1 MTSFTVLGIAGS
13 EREDSRARTALQVA
27 LKAARKAGARVEV
40 LDVANLDGHA
50 GTVHDLPQ
58 DEVADRVGTA
68 VANADA
74 LIVATPTFH
83 GGVSGPLRSI
93 LESIPN
99 DAIAGKATALVSVT
113 GGSADRGDPLEPL
126 RQQLQSLHAWVVP
139 NRAVVPFAF
148 RAFDRAGNPTDPVV
162 RERLETVG
170 REVAR
175 YGRLLQEMRPGP
187 TTTPDVVAVPTTATA
202 LLRGRRAS

>member
-1 MTSFTVLGIAGS
+1 MNAITVLGIAGS

-27 LKAARKAGARVEV
+27 LKAARKAGAKVEV
-40 LDVANLDGHA
+40 LDVAHLDGHA
-50 GTVHDLPQ
+50 TAFHDLPL

-68 VANADA
+68 VTQADA

-93 LESIPN
+93 LESIPP
-99 DAIAGKATALVSVT
+99 DALAGKATALVSVT

-126 RQQLQSLHAWVVP
+126 RQQLQALRAWVVP
-139 NRAVVPFAF
+139 HRAVVPFAF
-148 RAFDRAGNPTDPVV
+148 RAFDRSGNPTDPAV
-162 RERLETVG
+162 RERLEDVG

-175 YGRLLQEMRPGP
+175 YGRLLRELRQRPGAGLP
-187 TTTPDVVAVPTTATA
+187 PPAA
-202 LLRGRRAS
+202 

>member
-1 MTSFTVLGIAGS
+1 MPTITVLGIAGS
-13 EREDSRARTALQVA
+13 EREDSRTRSALEVA
-27 LKAARKAGARVEV
+27 LTAARKAGARVEL
-40 LDVANLDGHA
+40 LDVANLDGHS
-50 GTVHDLPQ
+50 TSFRDLTP

-68 VANADA
+68 VARADA
-74 LIVATPTFH
+74 VIVSSPTFH

-99 DAIAGKATALVSVT
+99 TAINGKATALVSVT
-113 GGSADRGDPLEPL
+113 GGAADRGDPLEPL

-148 RAFDRAGNPTDPVV
+148 RAFDKSGRPVDPEV

-175 YGRLLQEMRPGP
+175 YGRLLRDLRPGAASAP
-187 TTTPDVVAVPTTATA
+187 TADAPAPHP
-202 LLRGRRAS
+202 RSGS

>member
-1 MTSFTVLGIAGS
+1 MTNIKVLGIAGS

-27 LKAARKAGARVEV
+27 LKAARRAGATVEV
-40 LDVANLDGHA
+40 LDISHLDGHA
-50 GTVHDLPQ
+50 RSLREVPL
-58 DEVADRVGTA
+58 DEATDRIGSA
-68 VANADA
+68 IAGADA

-83 GGVSGPLRSI
+83 GGVSGTLRTI

-139 NRAVVPFAF
+139 HRAVVPFAF
-148 RAFDRAGNPTDPVV
+148 RAFDRAGNPVDPSI
-162 RERLETVG
+162 REGLESVG

-175 YGRLLQEMRPGP
+175 YGRLLRDMRQHEGP
-187 TTTPDVVAVPTTATA
+187 TAAEPVPSAPVTRT
-202 LLRGRRAS
+202 RAS

>member
-1 MTSFTVLGIAGS
+1 MTAITVLGIAGS

-27 LKAARKAGARVEV
+27 LKAARKAGAKVEV
-40 LDVANLDGHA
+40 LDVSNLDGRA
-50 GTVHDLPQ
+50 STVHDLPQ

-83 GGVSGPLRSI
+83 GGISGPLRTI

-113 GGSADRGDPLEPL
+113 GGSAERGDPLEPL
-126 RQQLQSLHAWVVP
+126 RQQLQGLHAWVVP

-148 RAFDRAGNPTDPVV
+148 RAFDRAGNPTDPDV

-175 YGRLLQEMRPGP
+175 YGRLLQEMRPVP
-187 TTTPDVVAVPTTATA
+187 SAAVPAVAATPA
-202 LLRGRRAS
+202 TVVLARGRRAS

>member
-1 MTSFTVLGIAGS
+1 MSTITVLGIAGS

-27 LKAARKAGARVEV
+27 LKAARKAGAKVEV
-40 LDVANLDGHA
+40 LDVSNLDGRA
-50 GTVHDLPQ
+50 STVHDLPQ

-83 GGVSGPLRSI
+83 GGVSGPLRAI

-113 GGSADRGDPLEPL
+113 GGSAERGDPLEPL
-126 RQQLQSLHAWVVP
+126 RQQLQGLHAWVVP

-148 RAFDRAGNPTDPVV
+148 RAFDRAGNPTDPQV

-175 YGRLLQEMRPGP
+175 YGRLLQEMRPAP
-187 TTTPDVVAVPTTATA
+187 TSAVAAVATTADPVVLT
-202 LLRGRRAS
+202 RGRRAS

>member
-1 MTSFTVLGIAGS
+1 MAAITVLGIAGS
-13 EREDSRARTALQVA
+13 EREDSRTRTALQVA
-27 LKAARKAGARVEV
+27 LKAARRAGAKVEV
-40 LDVANLDGHA
+40 LDVSNLDGHA
-50 GTVHDLPQ
+50 GTLHDLSL
-58 DEVADRVGTA
+58 DEIVDRVGTA

-83 GGVSGPLRSI
+83 GGVSGPLRSL

-126 RQQLQSLHAWVVP
+126 RQQLQGLRAWVVP

-148 RAFDRAGNPTDPVV
+148 RAFDRAGNPTDPLV

-175 YGRLLQEMRPGP
+175 YGRLLQGMRPAP
-187 TTTPDVVAVPTTATA
+187 SPLPVPLTPPVPAIRA
-202 LLRGRRAS
+202 RRAS

>member
-1 MTSFTVLGIAGS
+1 MSTITVLGIAGS

-27 LKAARKAGARVEV
+27 LKAARKAGAKVEV
-40 LDVANLDGHA
+40 LDVSNLDGRA
-50 GTVHDLPQ
+50 GTVHDLPE

-68 VANADA
+68 VAHADA

-83 GGVSGPLRSI
+83 GGISGPLRTI

-113 GGSADRGDPLEPL
+113 GGSAEHGDPLEPL
-126 RQQLQSLHAWVVP
+126 RQQLQSLRAWVVP
-139 NRAVVPFAF
+139 NRAIVPFAF
-148 RAFDRAGNPTDPVV
+148 RAFDRAGNPTDPEI

-175 YGRLLQEMRPGP
+175 YGRLLQEMRP
-187 TTTPDVVAVPTTATA
+187 TPVVPAAVPGAPATSA
-202 LLRGRRAS
+202 VLVRSRRAS

>member
-1 MTSFTVLGIAGS
+1 MSTITVLGIAGS

-27 LKAARKAGARVEV
+27 LKAARKAGAKVEV
-40 LDVANLDGHA
+40 LDVSNLDGRA
-50 GTVHDLPQ
+50 STVHDLSQ

-83 GGVSGPLRSI
+83 GGISGPLRAI

-113 GGSADRGDPLEPL
+113 GGSAERGDPLEPL
-126 RQQLQSLHAWVVP
+126 RQQLQGLRAWVVP

-148 RAFDRAGNPTDPVV
+148 RAFDRAGNPTDPEV
-162 RERLETVG
+162 REQLETVG
-170 REVAR
+170 REVER
-175 YGRLLQEMRPGP
+175 YGRLLQAMLPAP
-187 TTTPDVVAVPTTATA
+187 IASKSVATPASAPIVLP
-202 LLRGRRAS
+202 RGRRAS

>member
-1 MTSFTVLGIAGS
+1 MSTITVLGIAGS

-27 LKAARKAGARVEV
+27 LKAARKAGAKVEV
-40 LDVANLDGHA
+40 LDVSNLDGRA
-50 GTVHDLPQ
+50 STVHDLSH

-83 GGVSGPLRSI
+83 GGISGPLRAI

-113 GGSADRGDPLEPL
+113 GGSAERGDPLEPL
-126 RQQLQSLHAWVVP
+126 RQQLQGLRAWVVP

-148 RAFDRAGNPTDPVV
+148 RAFDRAGNPTDPEV
-162 RERLETVG
+162 REQLETVG
-170 REVAR
+170 REVER
-175 YGRLLQEMRPGP
+175 YGRLLQAMRPAP
-187 TTTPDVVAVPTTATA
+187 IASTPVVTPASTAIA
-202 LLRGRRAS
+202 LPRGRRAS

>member
-1 MTSFTVLGIAGS
+1 MPSITVLGIAGS

-27 LKAARKAGARVEV
+27 LKAARKAGAKVEV
-40 LDVANLDGHA
+40 LDVSNLDGRA
-50 GTVHDLPQ
+50 STVHDLSH

-83 GGVSGPLRSI
+83 GGISGPLRSI

-126 RQQLQSLHAWVVP
+126 RQQLQGLRAWVVP

-148 RAFDRAGNPTDPVV
+148 RAFDRAGNPTDPAV

-175 YGRLLQEMRPGP
+175 YGRLLQEMRPTP
-187 TTTPDVVAVPTTATA
+187 AAAPDVVAVPAA
-202 LLRGRRAS
+202 PIPLARGRRAS

>member
-1 MTSFTVLGIAGS
+1 MSAITVLGIAGS

-27 LKAARKAGARVEV
+27 LKAARKAGAKVEV
-40 LDVANLDGHA
+40 LDVSNLDGHA

-83 GGVSGPLRSI
+83 GGISGPLRSI

-126 RQQLQSLHAWVVP
+126 RQQLQGLRAWVVP

-148 RAFDRAGNPTDPVV
+148 RAFDRSGNPTDPAV

-175 YGRLLQEMRPGP
+175 YGRLLHEMRPASPAAPGIDVPVTEP
-187 TTTPDVVAVPTTATA
+187 TVIV
-202 LLRGRRAS
+202 RGRRAS

>member
-1 MTSFTVLGIAGS
+1 MSTITVLGIAGS

-27 LKAARKAGARVEV
+27 LKAARKAGAKVEV
-40 LDVANLDGHA
+40 LDVSNLDGHA

-58 DEVADRVGTA
+58 DEVADMVGTA

-83 GGVSGPLRSI
+83 GGISGPLRSI

-99 DAIAGKATALVSVT
+99 VAIAGKATALVSVT
-113 GGSADRGDPLEPL
+113 GGSADRGDPLESL
-126 RQQLQSLHAWVVP
+126 RQQLQGLHAWVVP

-148 RAFDRAGNPTDPVV
+148 RAFDRAGNPTDPEV

-175 YGRLLQEMRPGP
+175 YGRLLQSMRPASATSAP
-187 TTTPDVVAVPTTATA
+187 AVTSTPAQLPVA
-202 LLRGRRAS
+202 RGRRAS

>member
-1 MTSFTVLGIAGS
+1 MSTITVLGIAGS

-27 LKAARKAGARVEV
+27 LKAARKAGAKVEV
-40 LDVANLDGHA
+40 LDVSNLDGHA
-50 GTVHDLPQ
+50 GTVHDLPP
-58 DEVADRVGTA
+58 DEVTDRVGTA

-83 GGVSGPLRSI
+83 GGLSGPLRSI

-99 DAIAGKATALVSVT
+99 QAIAGKATALVSVT
-113 GGSADRGDPLEPL
+113 GGSAERGDPLESL
-126 RQQLQSLHAWVVP
+126 RQQLQGLHAWVVP

-148 RAFDRAGNPTDPVV
+148 RAFDRSGNPTDPEV
-162 RERLETVG
+162 RDRLETVG

-175 YGRLLQEMRPGP
+175 YGKLLQEMRPAAESVGP
-187 TTTPDVVAVPTTATA
+187 VAPPA
-202 LLRGRRAS
+202 LGAARVRRAS

>member
-1 MTSFTVLGIAGS
+1 MPSITVLGIAGS

-27 LKAARKAGARVEV
+27 LKAARKAGAKVEV
-40 LDVANLDGHA
+40 LDVSNLDGHA

-58 DEVADRVGTA
+58 DEVVDRVGTA

-83 GGVSGPLRSI
+83 GGISGPLRSI

-126 RQQLQSLHAWVVP
+126 RQQLQGLRAWVVP

-148 RAFDRAGNPTDPVV
+148 RAFDRAGNPTDPAV

-175 YGRLLQEMRPGP
+175 YGRLLQEMRPTP
-187 TTTPDVVAVPTTATA
+187 AAAPDVVAVPAA
-202 LLRGRRAS
+202 PIPLARGRRAS

>member
-1 MTSFTVLGIAGS
+1 MPSITVLGIAGS

-27 LKAARKAGARVEV
+27 LRAARKAGAKVEV
-40 LDVANLDGHA
+40 LDVSNLDGRA
-50 GTVHDLPQ
+50 STVHDLPQ
-58 DEVADRVGTA
+58 EEVADRVGTA

-83 GGVSGPLRSI
+83 GGISGPLRAI

-126 RQQLQSLHAWVVP
+126 RQQLQGLRAWVVP

-148 RAFDRAGNPTDPVV
+148 RAFDRAGNPTDPEV

-175 YGRLLQEMRPGP
+175 YGRLLQEMRPDSAAP
-187 TTTPDVVAVPTTATA
+187 APVVAATTTPIV
-202 LLRGRRAS
+202 LSRGRRAS

>member
-1 MTSFTVLGIAGS
+1 MSAITVLGIAGS

-27 LKAARKAGARVEV
+27 LKAARKAGAKVEV
-40 LDVANLDGHA
+40 LDVSNLDGHA
-50 GTVHDLPQ
+50 STVHDLPQ
-58 DEVADRVGTA
+58 DEVVDRVGTA

-83 GGVSGPLRSI
+83 GGISGPLRTI

-113 GGSADRGDPLEPL
+113 GGSAERGDPLEPL
-126 RQQLQSLHAWVVP
+126 RQQLQGLHAWVVP

-148 RAFDRAGNPTDPVV
+148 RAFDRAGNPTDPEV

-175 YGRLLQEMRPGP
+175 YGRLLQEMRP
-187 TTTPDVVAVPTTATA
+187 TPASAVPAVATTAAPVT
-202 LLRGRRAS
+202 LTRGRRAS

>member
-1 MTSFTVLGIAGS
+1 MSGITVLGIAGS

-27 LKAARKAGARVEV
+27 LKAARKAGAKVEV
-40 LDVANLDGHA
+40 LDVSNLDGHA
-50 GTVHDLPQ
+50 STVHDLTP
-58 DEVADRVGTA
+58 DEVVDRVGTA
-68 VANADA
+68 VAHADA

-83 GGVSGPLRSI
+83 GGISGPLRSI

-99 DAIAGKATALVSVT
+99 DAIAGKATALVSVS

-126 RQQLQSLHAWVVP
+126 RQQLQGLRAWVVP

-148 RAFDRAGNPTDPVV
+148 RAFDREGNPTDPAV

-175 YGRLLQEMRPGP
+175 YGRLLQQVRP
-187 TTTPDVVAVPTTATA
+187 TPAVESGVSTVGNPPAVMA
-202 LLRGRRAS
+202 RARRAS

>member
-1 MTSFTVLGIAGS
+1 MVRWSAAGS
-13 EREDSRARTALQVA
+13 GNCNNRLRAAA
-27 LKAARKAGARVEV
+27 PAGCKAARKAGAKVEV
-40 LDVANLDGHA
+40 LDVSNLDGHA

-58 DEVADRVGTA
+58 DEVADRVSTA

-83 GGVSGPLRSI
+83 GGLSGPLRSI

-113 GGSADRGDPLEPL
+113 GGSAEHGDPLESL
-126 RQQLQSLHAWVVP
+126 RQQLQGLRAWVVP
-139 NRAVVPFAF
+139 NRAIVPFAF
-148 RAFDRAGNPTDPVV
+148 RAFDRAGNPTDPEV
-162 RERLETVG
+162 RERLETDG

-175 YGRLLQEMRPGP
+175 YGRLLQQMRPSPSEASASP
-187 TTTPDVVAVPTTATA
+187 TSA
-202 LLRGRRAS
+202 LPAHARRAS